1 MLPYSAYVKAR
12 KPKLYKVLLEKLK
25 QYRECV

>member
-12 KPKLYKVLLEKLK
+12 KPELYKVLLEKLK
-25 QYRECV
+25 QYSEYI

>member
-1 MLPYSAYVKAR
+1 MLLYSAYVKAR
-12 KPKLYKVLLEKLK
+12 KPKLYKVLLEKSK